1 MATGYWRLKAVSGNF
16 QLFDHLPNAT
26 TRTTLVVK
34 VTIPGAATEET
45 LAAGI
50 IGGAEDY
57 TLDNPW
63 SNPVKIEPADVTAET
78 GSTFRDGIY
87 RFNVSYDIGGTV
99 YSFDERILY
108 IPIIDAAISTKLD
121 AYLAGVCDKCAN
133 GGLLDTLQE
142 LVSLRQGAQLD
153 LNAGRNTAAAKKV
166 TLMSNISTGAS
177 CNCIC
182 GC

>member
-1 MATGYWRLKAVSGNF
+1 MSGNF

-26 TRTTLVVK
+26 TRTSLVVK
-34 VTIPGAATEET
+34 VTIPGATTEET
-45 LAAGI
+45 LADAI
-50 IGGAEDY
+50 IGSAGDY
-57 TLDNPW
+57 ALDNPW
-63 SNPVKIEPADVTAET
+63 SNPLKIEPADVTAET

-87 RFNVSYDIGGTV
+87 RFNISFVIGSVT
-99 YSFDERILY
+99 YAFDERILH
-108 IPIIDAAISTKLD
+108 IPVIDAAISTKLD
-121 AYLAGVCDKCAN
+121 TYLAGVCDKCAN

-153 LNAGRNTAAAKKV
+153 LNAGRNTAAVKKV

>member
-26 TRTTLVVK
+26 TRTSLVVK
-34 VTIPGAATEET
+34 VTIPGATEET

-50 IGGAEDY
+50 IGSVGDY
-57 TLDNPW
+57 LLDNPW
-63 SNPVKIEPADVTAET
+63 SNPLKIEPADVTAET
-78 GSTFRDGIY
+78 GSTFRDGVY

-99 YSFDERILY
+99 YEFDERILY
-108 IPIIDAAISTKLD
+108 IPVIDAAISTKLD
-121 AYLAGVCDKCAN
+121 TYLAGVCDKCAN

>member
-1 MATGYWRLKAVSGNF
+1 MSGNF

-34 VTIPGAATEET
+34 VTIPGATTEET

-50 IGGAEDY
+50 IGGSGDY
-57 TLDNPW
+57 TLNNPW

-87 RFNVSYDIGGTV
+87 RFNVSYAIGDDT

>member
-26 TRTTLVVK
+26 TRTSLVVK
-34 VTIPGAATEET
+34 VTIPGATTEET
-45 LAAGI
+45 LADI
-50 IGGAEDY
+50 IGGAGDY
-57 TLDNPW
+57 TLNNPW

-87 RFNVSYDIGGTV
+87 RFNISFVIGSDTYV
-99 YSFDERILY
+99 FDERILY
-108 IPIIDAAISTKLD
+108 IPSIDAAISTKLD
-121 AYLAGVCDKCAN
+121 TYLAGVCDKCAN

-153 LNAGRNTAAAKKV
+153 LNAGRNTAAARKV
-166 TLMSNISTGAS
+166 TLMSNISTGAL